1 MAKTAEGYAP
11 SKESLEHTTDS
22 VFFLISP
29 LIFWPPCLVGWVYWF
44 FPSFSYKTRMRPLS
58 FVYLFINILAY
69 TVTDPLKN
77 CKVFL
82 MDILKLLGLAV
93 STVEEM
99 GTKERQ

>member
-1 MAKTAEGYAP
+1 
-11 SKESLEHTTDS
+11 
-22 VFFLISP
+22 
-29 LIFWPPCLVGWVYWF
+29 
-44 FPSFSYKTRMRPLS
+44 MRPLS

-82 MDILKLLGLAV
+82 MAILKLLGLAV